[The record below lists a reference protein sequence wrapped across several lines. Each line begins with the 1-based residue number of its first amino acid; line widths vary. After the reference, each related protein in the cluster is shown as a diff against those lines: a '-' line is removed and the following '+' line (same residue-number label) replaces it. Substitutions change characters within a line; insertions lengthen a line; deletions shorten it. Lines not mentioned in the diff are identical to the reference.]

1 MDVLTAMN
9 VVLQQVL
16 IELEDDGNAESL
28 CASAVYPGLDVPLD
42 FGPESDADGSCAGT
56 LSVNLT
62 GAYYGDRNFQESVDM
77 NDCRNVLNIS
87 VDVSIF
93 RSAKLP
99 EENAFGSIIMPSK
112 EDTAAEV
119 RLQYQ
124 DMLAMSR
131 AFHALNDD
139 DVFSGMSLGGYIP
152 EGPSGGFIGGT
163 WSLTIEVSDESI
175 SE

>member
-16 IELEDDGNAESL
+16 IELEADGNAESL

-42 FGPESDADGSCAGT
+42 FGPESSSDGSCAGT
-56 LSVNLT
+56 LSVNLIS
-62 GAYYGDRNFQESVDM
+62 AYYGARDFQESVDI
-77 NDCRNVLNIS
+77 NDCRNVLNVS

-99 EENAFGSIIMPSK
+99 EENAFGSVTMPSA

-139 DVFSGMSLGGYIP
+139 DVFSGMALGGYMP
-152 EGPSGGFIGGT
+152 EGPSGGVIGGT
-163 WSLTIEVSDESI
+163 WSLTVEVSDERI
-175 SE
+175 GD